1 MVKNLVL
8 ENISVG
14 FKLPQGV
21 FYAVDDVSLSLP
33 GGNFTAIIGESGC
46 GKSVLGQ
53 AVLNILPSGVV
64 KKGRV
69 LYNGEQVKKILSAF
83 GIIPQNPS
91 ESLNPVRKIGKQMQD
106 ILNVHNIADSD
117 NSYKKQCLRLFGL
130 QEAERV
136 LAAYPHELSGGQR
149 QRVGIARAL
158 IMNPKLIIA
167 DECIS
172 ALDVSIQAQVVN
184 LMKDI
189 QQETGTAYLFIAH
202 DLSMVKYI
210 SDRIGVLHL
219 GHLLET
225 GTTEEIFE
233 HPIHPYT
240 RSLLSAIPMP
250 SPRRER
256 QKKLL
261 VYDPAIHDYSAE
273 APQWRELR
281 PRHWVLC
288 SAAEAE
294 AWCREL

>member
-21 FYAVDDVSLSLP
+21 FYAVDDVSLNLP

-53 AVLNILPSGVV
+53 AILNILPSGVV

-106 ILNVHNIADSD
+106 ILAVHNIVDSS

-136 LAAYPHELSGGQR
+136 LAAYPHELSGGML
-149 QRVGIARAL
+149 QRVLCAMAVSSKPEWIL
-158 IMNPKLIIA
+158 A
-167 DECIS
+167 DEPTGNLDS
-172 ALDVSIQAQVVN
+172 KNSQDVMALLTQASRRYQQTILMITHNKNLTASVDRVFRVS
-184 LMKDI
+184 D
-189 QQETGTAYLFIAH
+189 
-202 DLSMVKYI
+202 
-210 SDRIGVLHL
+210 GVLTDL
-219 GHLLET
+219 GGKKNEA
-225 GTTEEIFE
+225 
-233 HPIHPYT
+233 
-240 RSLLSAIPMP
+240 LS
-250 SPRRER
+250 
-256 QKKLL
+256 
-261 VYDPAIHDYSAE
+261 
-273 APQWRELR
+273 
-281 PRHWVLC
+281 
-288 SAAEAE
+288 
-294 AWCREL
+294 